1 MRRTFALVSIAILAA
16 SQAVAAPTMTD
27 SARSEAKP
35 SVLSCST
42 AKASRHAVKAH
53 AVNACQNDENGNHTV
68 AYVFAG
74 AAVAGVIAIAASTTG
89 HHHITASP

>member
-1 MRRTFALVSIAILAA
+1 MRRTFALLPAALLVA
-16 SQAVAAPTMTD
+16 SQVAAAPTDTGRPD
-27 SARSEAKP
+27 VKP
-35 SVLSCST
+35 AILSCST
-42 AKASRHAVKAH
+42 VKAARHADKAH
-53 AVNACQNDENGNHTV
+53 AVNACQNDENGNRTV